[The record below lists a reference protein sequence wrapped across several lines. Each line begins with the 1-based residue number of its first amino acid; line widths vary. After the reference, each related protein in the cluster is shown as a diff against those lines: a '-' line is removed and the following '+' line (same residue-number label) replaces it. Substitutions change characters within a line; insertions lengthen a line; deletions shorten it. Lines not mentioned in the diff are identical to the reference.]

1 MVNETKKE
9 IKQSEK
15 FHFWAAVWPFVKDYK
30 KNMIIAAIGSM
41 ITGAMLALQPLV
53 IKYIVDDG
61 IMGKTASGEL
71 LEAAQR
77 FRIVLFLCAFYLA
90 ISVIRV
96 SSWGIGY
103 HNALNCLESFL
114 LRIRSR
120 FFHHV
125 EHLSSDFYETRST
138 GELTNY
144 IMGSP
149 MNNIKMYLDQMI
161 VAVPFQAMS
170 LAVSLTAL
178 FYYDWRLTLVLL
190 AVALTMMVLNYFS
203 RRKIRR
209 ITHEYLKTESTAS
222 KYITDMIHGMGAI
235 RLHAV
240 EDNTY
245 HKFQDYVEDMKTKGV
260 KLTFSKFIEG
270 CRPELT
276 QYLGTAIVYAV
287 GAALCIYKGLSVG
300 TLYAFLSSMGAIMA
314 VLISWMNL
322 GLLHSSASAG
332 MEKIVSVLDT
342 KTSTVEP
349 DAGRQREPEVEK
361 EHALRNGLPCVE
373 FSDVTFSYGDK
384 NVFEHLNCAI
394 RYNESVALV
403 GGSGSGKSTL
413 TKLAMRL
420 YDVND
425 GSVKFH
431 GRNVKDYNLSDLRKR
446 FGIVPQEP
454 FMFQTT
460 ILENI
465 RIARPDASMLELIHA
480 MEIAHVH
487 EFVNELPKGWNTMVG
502 EGGFGIS
509 GGQKQ
514 RIAIARAVLGN
525 PDVLIFDEATSAL
538 DNVSEKLIQSSMEE
552 LMKDHTI
559 IIIAHRL
566 STVRNVDRILVFD
579 HGKIVEEGTYGGLA
593 EAGGAFH
600 KLLKIAE
607 GEEE

>member
-1 MVNETKKE
+1 MKDTEKTKQDQTKK
-9 IKQSEK
+9 
-15 FHFWAAVWPFVKDYK
+15 FRFWEAVWPFIKDYK
-30 KNMIIAAIGSM
+30 KSMVIAAIGSM
-41 ITGAMLALQPLV
+41 ITGAMLACQPLI

-61 IMGKTASGEL
+61 IMGKTAAGEL
-71 LEAAQR
+71 LSGDKR
-77 FRIVLFLCAFYLA
+77 MHIVLMLCLLYIG

-96 SSWGIGY
+96 ASWGVGY
-103 HNALNCLESFL
+103 HSALNCLESFL

-125 EHLSSDFYETRST
+125 EHLSSDFYETNST

-161 VAVPFQAMS
+161 VAVPFQVMS
-170 LAVSLTAL
+170 LAVSLVAL
-178 FYYDWRLTLVLL
+178 LYYDWRLTLVLL
-190 AVALTMMVLNYFS
+190 AVSLTMMVLNYFS

-209 ITHEYLKTESTAS
+209 ITYEYLQTEGTAS
-222 KYITDMIHGMGAI
+222 KYITDMIHGMNAI
-235 RLHAV
+235 KLHAV

-245 HKFQDYVEDMKTKGV
+245 HKFQDYVEDMKKKGV
-260 KLTFSKFIEG
+260 KLTFSKFIEN

-287 GAALCIYKGLSVG
+287 GAFLCIYKGLSVG

-332 MEKIVSVLDT
+332 MEKIVRILDT
-342 KTSTVEP
+342 HTSTAEP
-349 DAGRQREPEVEK
+349 DEGRQREPEVEK
-361 EHALRNGLPCVE
+361 EHALRNNLPCIE
-373 FSDVTFSYGDK
+373 LSDVTFSYGDK
-384 NVFEHLNCAI
+384 NIFEHLNCAI

-420 YDVND
+420 YDTNQ
-425 GSVKFH
+425 GEVKFH
-431 GRNVKDYNLSDLRKR
+431 GRNVKDYHLSDLRKR

-465 RIARPDASMLELIHA
+465 RIAHPEATMLELIHA

-579 HGKIVEEGTYGGLA
+579 HGKVVEEGGYDELA
-593 EAGGAFH
+593 QKDGAFA

-607 GEEE
+607 GEE

>member
-1 MVNETKKE
+1 MKKE
-9 IKQSEK
+9 RENPKNQK
-15 FHFWAAVWPFVKDYK
+15 TTFHFWAAVWPFVKDFK
-30 KNMIIAAIGSM
+30 KNMIIAMIGSM
-41 ITGAMLALQPLV
+41 LTGAMLAMQPLV

-61 IMGKTASGEL
+61 IMGKADAGTLLAASERL
-71 LEAAQR
+71 
-77 FRIVLFLCAFYLA
+77 RIVLFLCLGYVL

-96 SSWGIGY
+96 ASWGVGY

-125 EHLSSDFYETRST
+125 EHLSSDFYEKQST
-138 GELTNY
+138 GEITNY

-149 MNNIKMYLDQMI
+149 MNNIKLYLDQMV

-178 FYYDWRLTLVLL
+178 LYYDWRLTLVLL
-190 AVALTMMVLNYFS
+190 AVSVTMMVLNYFS
-203 RRKIRR
+203 RRKIRS

-235 RLHAV
+235 RLYAV
-240 EDNTY
+240 EDKTY
-245 HKFQDYVEDMKTKGV
+245 HKFQDYAEEMKKKGV
-260 KLTFSKFIEG
+260 KLTFSKFIEN

-276 QYLGTAIVYAV
+276 QYLGTAVVYAV
-287 GAALCIYKGLSVG
+287 GAFLCIYRGLSVG

-322 GLLHSSASAG
+322 GLLHSSAVAG
-332 MEKIVSVLDT
+332 MEKIVGVLNT
-342 KTSTVEP
+342 QTSTKEP
-349 DAGRQREPEVEK
+349 DQGRQRDPEVEK
-361 EHALRNGLPCVE
+361 EHAERNGLPCIE
-373 FSDVTFSYGDK
+373 LSDVTFRYADK
-384 NVFEHLNCAI
+384 NIFEHLSCAI
-394 RYNESVALV
+394 KYNESVALV

-420 YDVND
+420 YDANE
-425 GSVKFH
+425 GTVKFH
-431 GRNVKDYNLSDLRKR
+431 GRDVKDYHLTDLRKR
-446 FGIVPQEP
+446 FGIVPQDP
-454 FMFQTT
+454 FMFQAT

-465 RIARPDASMLELIHA
+465 RIARPDATMLEIIEA

-538 DNVSEKLIQSSMEE
+538 DNVSEKHIQSSMEE

-566 STVRNVDRILVFD
+566 STVRNVDRIMVFD
-579 HGKIVEEGTYGGLA
+579 HGKVVEEGTYDDLA
-593 EAGGAFH
+593 KANGAFAT
-600 KLLKIAE
+600 LLKIAE
-607 GEEE
+607 GEE